1 VYNYALS
8 PQAVANLYNSYPA
21 EENATTKVEIT
32 SDIEGPI
39 YTSQRFQ
46 LNVKAFLGRRAKNL
60 SLVVRL
66 P

>member
-1 VYNYALS
+1 MS
-8 PQAVANLYNSYPA
+8 PQKVKELYDSFPA
-21 EENATTKVEIT
+21 EENTTTKVEIT

>member
-1 VYNYALS
+1 MS
-8 PQAVANLYNSYPA
+8 PQKVKALYDSFPA
-21 EENATTKVEIT
+21 EENTTTKVEIT